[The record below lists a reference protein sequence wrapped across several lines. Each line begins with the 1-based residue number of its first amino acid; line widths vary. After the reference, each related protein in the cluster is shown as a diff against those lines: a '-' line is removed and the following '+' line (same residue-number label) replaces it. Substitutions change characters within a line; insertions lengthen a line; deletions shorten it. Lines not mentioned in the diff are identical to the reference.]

1 MVDLEK
7 SILAELPQIPYV
19 IDQVGEAFAWLKED
33 LEEGEYNR
41 VLEQA
46 WEVTN
51 YAKSISDPNFFK
63 IHLILGSMISEIPN
77 ALSNPK
83 FAKFDTASKAT
94 ENTVKKLVIDSKEVE
109 KHGNIKA
116 LLLKLIPLAKE
127 DESCFAVSLI
137 SIKQHLKEI
146 LKGMKP
152 VGVKTPI
159 TSEDYV
165 VVLGYALVM
174 ANIRMANIKMLDS
187 TYQIFN
193 SIEILLNTEFNY

>member
-19 IDQVGEAFAWLKED
+19 IDQIGEAFAWLKED

-63 IHLILGSMISEIPN
+63 IHLILGSIISEIPN

-94 ENTVKKLVIDSKEVE
+94 ENTVKKLIVDSKEVE
-109 KHGNIKA
+109 KYGNIKA

-165 VVLGYALVM
+165 VVLGYALIM

-193 SIEILLNTEFNY
+193 NIEILLNTEFNY

>member
-19 IDQVGEAFAWLKED
+19 IDQIGEAFAWLKED

-94 ENTVKKLVIDSKEVE
+94 ENTVKKLTVDSKEVE
-109 KHGNIKA
+109 KYGNIKA

-127 DESCFAVSLI
+127 DENCFAVSLI

-165 VVLGYALVM
+165 VVLGYALIM

-193 SIEILLNTEFNY
+193 NIEILLNTEFNY

>member
-19 IDQVGEAFAWLKED
+19 IDQIGEAFAWLKED

-63 IHLILGSMISEIPN
+63 IHLILGSIISEIPN

-94 ENTVKKLVIDSKEVE
+94 ENTVKKLIVDSKEVE
-109 KHGNIKA
+109 KYGNIKA

-152 VGVKTPI
+152 VGVKIPI

-165 VVLGYALVM
+165 VVLGYALIM

>member
-19 IDQVGEAFAWLKED
+19 IDQIGEAFAWLKED

-94 ENTVKKLVIDSKEVE
+94 ENTVKKLIVDSKEVE
-109 KHGNIKA
+109 KYGNIKA

-165 VVLGYALVM
+165 VVLGYALIM

-193 SIEILLNTEFNY
+193 NIEILLNTEFNY

>member
-19 IDQVGEAFAWLKED
+19 IDQIGEAFAWLKED

-63 IHLILGSMISEIPN
+63 IHLILGSIISEIPN

-94 ENTVKKLVIDSKEVE
+94 ENTVKKLIVDSKEVE
-109 KHGNIKA
+109 KYGNIKA

-165 VVLGYALVM
+165 VILGYALIM

-193 SIEILLNTEFNY
+193 NIEILLNTEFNY

>member
-7 SILAELPQIPYV
+7 SILTELPQIPYV

-63 IHLILGSMISEIPN
+63 IHLILGSIISEIPN

-94 ENTVKKLVIDSKEVE
+94 ENTIKKLVIDSKEVE
-109 KHGNIKA
+109 KYGNIKA

-165 VVLGYALVM
+165 VVLGYALIM

-193 SIEILLNTEFNY
+193 NIEILLNTEFNY

>member
-19 IDQVGEAFAWLKED
+19 IDQIGEAFAWLKED

-94 ENTVKKLVIDSKEVE
+94 ENTVKKLTVDSKEVE
-109 KHGNIKA
+109 KYGNIKA

-165 VVLGYALVM
+165 VVLGYALIM

-193 SIEILLNTEFNY
+193 NIEILLNTEFNY

>member
-7 SILAELPQIPYV
+7 SILTELPQIPYV

-94 ENTVKKLVIDSKEVE
+94 ENTVKKLIVDSKEVE
-109 KHGNIKA
+109 KYGNIKA

-165 VVLGYALVM
+165 VVLGYALIM

-193 SIEILLNTEFNY
+193 NIEILLNTEFNY